1 MANVVLRGVSKRFGS
16 QEVVR
21 ALSLEVRD
29 GELMVLVG
37 PSGCGKSTVLR
48 MIAGLEEVSGGTIL
62 LGGRDIT
69 HLQPKERDVAMVFQ
83 SYALYPH
90 MTVRQNLEFGLKV
103 RGVPRAER
111 ERMVAGTASMLEI
124 GELLERRPRQLSG
137 GQRQRVAVGR
147 AIVREPSVFLFDEPL
162 SNLDARLRTQTRVE
176 IARLQ
181 RQLGTTSIYVTH
193 DQVEAMTLGHRI
205 AVLKDGRL
213 EQVGTP
219 SDLYQRPA
227 TTFVAT
233 FIGSPSMTLLPA
245 RVIGGGLG
253 LDAGVL
259 TLPAVPGL
267 AGYRLA
273 DGTRVIVGIRPESV
287 RPSGTVTANRAASVS
302 GEVVVVEPLGAQ
314 VHVQLRLGEAM
325 VAAMLPP
332 ATMPRPGE
340 QLTLA
345 VDIGELHL
353 FDEAGRRLEG

>member
-21 ALSLEVRD
+21 ALSLEIED

-48 MIAGLEEVSGGTIL
+48 MIAGLEEVSEGTIL
-62 LGGRDIT
+62 IGGRDVT
-69 HLQPKERDVAMVFQ
+69 HLQPKERDIAMVFQ

-103 RGVPRAER
+103 RGVARAER
-111 ERMVAGTASMLEI
+111 EQLVTSTATMLEI
-124 GELLERRPRQLSG
+124 NELLGRRPRQLSG

-147 AIVREPSVFLFDEPL
+147 AIVRQPAVFLFDEPL

-205 AVLKDGRL
+205 AVLRDGRL

-219 SDLYQRPA
+219 AELYQRPA

-233 FIGSPSMTLLPA
+233 FIGSPPMTLLEA
-245 RVIGGGLG
+245 QVIGGGLG

-267 AGYRLA
+267 AGHKLA
-273 DGTRVIVGIRPESV
+273 DGSRVIAGIRPESV
-287 RPSGTVTANRAASVS
+287 RPPGAVAANSAATVS
-302 GEVVVVEPLGAQ
+302 GEVVVVEPLGSQ
-314 VHVQLRLGEAM
+314 VHVQLKLGDQM
-325 VAAMLPP
+325 LAAMLPP
-332 ATMPRPGE
+332 STMPRPGE

-345 VDIGELHL
+345 IDLGELHL
-353 FDEAGRRLEG
+353 FDEGGRRLEG

>member
-48 MIAGLEEVSGGTIL
+48 MIAGLEEVSEGTIL

-103 RGVPRAER
+103 RGVARPER

-267 AGYRLA
+267 ASYGLA
-273 DGTRVIVGIRPESV
+273 DGSQVIVGIRPESV
-287 RPSGTVTANRAASVS
+287 RPEGAVAANRAAAVS

-314 VHVQLRLGEAM
+314 VHVQLRLGDQLL
-325 VAAMLPP
+325 AAMLPP
-332 ATMPRPGE
+332 STIPRPGE

-345 VDIGELHL
+345 IDLGELHL
-353 FDEAGRRLEG
+353 FDEAGRRLAG

>member
-21 ALSLEVRD
+21 ALDLEVRD
-29 GELMVLVG
+29 GELIVLVG

-103 RGVPRAER
+103 RGVARAER
-111 ERMVAGTASMLEI
+111 EQMVAGTASMLEI

-147 AIVREPSVFLFDEPL
+147 AIVRQPAVFLFDEPL

-267 AGYRLA
+267 AGHRLA
-273 DGTRVIVGIRPESV
+273 DGSQVIAGIRPESV
-287 RPSGTVTANRAASVS
+287 RPSGTVAANRAAAVS

-314 VHVQLRLGEAM
+314 VHVQLQLGDQLL
-325 VAAMLPP
+325 AAMLPP
-332 ATMPRPGE
+332 STMPRPGE

-345 VDIGELHL
+345 IDLGELHL
-353 FDEAGRRLEG
+353 FDEAGRRLEA

>member
-1 MANVVLRGVSKRFGS
+1 
-16 QEVVR
+16 
-21 ALSLEVRD
+21 
-29 GELMVLVG
+29 
-37 PSGCGKSTVLR
+37 
-48 MIAGLEEVSGGTIL
+48 
-62 LGGRDIT
+62 
-69 HLQPKERDVAMVFQ
+69 MVFQ

-90 MTVRQNLEFGLKV
+90 MTVRQNLEFGPKV

-111 ERMVAGTASMLEI
+111 ERMVGGTASTLEI

-147 AIVREPSVFLFDEPL
+147 AIVRQPSVFLFDEPL

-233 FIGSPSMTLLPA
+233 FIGSPPMTLLPA

-267 AGYRLA
+267 AGRKLA
-273 DGTRVIVGIRPESV
+273 DGSRVIAGIRPESV
-287 RPSGTVTANRAASVS
+287 RPEGTVAANRATAVS

-314 VHVQLRLGEAM
+314 VHVQLKLGETM
-325 VAAMLPP
+325 LAAMLPP
-332 ATMPRPGE
+332 TTMPRPGE

-345 VDIGELHL
+345 IDLGELHL

>member
-21 ALSLEVRD
+21 ALDLEIRD

-103 RGVPRAER
+103 RGVARPER

-147 AIVREPSVFLFDEPL
+147 AIVRQPAVFLFDEPL

-259 TLPAVPGL
+259 ILPAVPGL
-267 AGYRLA
+267 AGHRLA
-273 DGTRVIVGIRPESV
+273 DGSRVIAGIRPESV
-287 RPSGTVTANRAASVS
+287 RPSGTVAANRAAAVS

-314 VHVQLRLGEAM
+314 VHVQLQLGDQLL
-325 VAAMLPP
+325 AAMLPP
-332 ATMPRPGE
+332 STMPRPG
-340 QLTLA
+340 
-345 VDIGELHL
+345 
-353 FDEAGRRLEG
+353 

>member
-21 ALSLEVRD
+21 ALDLEIRD

-103 RGVPRAER
+103 RGVARAER

-147 AIVREPSVFLFDEPL
+147 AIVRQPAVFLFDEPL

-267 AGYRLA
+267 AGHKLA
-273 DGTRVIVGIRPESV
+273 DGSRVIAGIRPESV
-287 RPSGTVTANRAASVS
+287 RPPGAVAANRAAAVS

-314 VHVQLRLGEAM
+314 VHVQLLLGDHM
-325 VAAMLPP
+325 LAAMLPP
-332 ATMPRPGE
+332 STMPRPGE

-345 VDIGELHL
+345 IDLAELHL
-353 FDEAGRRLEG
+353 FNEAGRRLEG

>member
-1 MANVVLRGVSKRFGS
+1 
-16 QEVVR
+16 
-21 ALSLEVRD
+21 
-29 GELMVLVG
+29 
-37 PSGCGKSTVLR
+37 
-48 MIAGLEEVSGGTIL
+48 
-62 LGGRDIT
+62 
-69 HLQPKERDVAMVFQ
+69 
-83 SYALYPH
+83 
-90 MTVRQNLEFGLKV
+90 
-103 RGVPRAER
+103 
-111 ERMVAGTASMLEI
+111 
-124 GELLERRPRQLSG
+124 
-137 GQRQRVAVGR
+137 
-147 AIVREPSVFLFDEPL
+147 VFLFDEPL

-233 FIGSPSMTLLPA
+233 FIGSPPMTLLPA

-259 TLPAVPGL
+259 TLPAVPCL
-267 AGYRLA
+267 PDHKLV
-273 DGTRVIVGIRPESV
+273 DGSRVIAGIRPESV
-287 RPSGTVTANRAASVS
+287 RQPGAVAANCAAPVS
-302 GEVVVVEPLGAQ
+302 GEVVVVEPLGSQ
-314 VHVQLRLGEAM
+314 VHIQLKLGDQTL
-325 VAAMLPP
+325 AAMLPP
-332 ATMPRPGE
+332 AAMPRPGE

-345 VDIGELHL
+345 IDLGELHL

>member
-1 MANVVLRGVSKRFGS
+1 MANVILRGVSKRFGS

-21 ALSLEVRD
+21 ALSLEIRD

-103 RGVPRAER
+103 RGVPRVER
-111 ERMVAGTASMLEI
+111 DRMVTDAAAMLEI
-124 GELLERRPRQLSG
+124 GELLGRRPRQLSG

-147 AIVREPSVFLFDEPL
+147 AIVRAPSVFLFDEPL

-267 AGYRLA
+267 SGYRLA
-273 DGTRVIVGIRPESV
+273 DGCRVIVGIRPESI
-287 RPSGTVTANRAASVS
+287 RPPGAVPEVRAAPVS

-314 VHVQLRLGEAM
+314 VHVQLRLGDQLL
-325 VAAMLPP
+325 AAMLPP
-332 ATMPRPGE
+332 AAMPRPGE

-345 VDIGELHL
+345 VDLAELHL
-353 FDEAGRRLEG
+353 FDEGGRRLEA